1 MNLPNKITLTRIFM
15 IPVFVAVFYC
25 GYFSKWC
32 FLASAVVFL
41 LAAATDALDGY
52 IARSRHLVT
61 NFGKFLDPIA
71 DKVLVSTA
79 LIVILTIPTAFQ
91 IVVYGTVGII
101 VAGVCVSLILARELI
116 VSGFRIIAAGRNL
129 ILAADKLGKIKTVTQ
144 DLAIALILVA
154 MTFVGTQAGIVLA
167 LIGQALLVVSTLL
180 TVVSGVNYLVKNKA
194 VLKDEEP
201 QTAEKQDGE
210 QEN

>member
-91 IVVYGTVGII
+91 IAVYGTVGII

-210 QEN
+210 REN